1 MHEVSVLRT
10 QLERIPWMRLRD
22 GHRRTCHPIP
32 DAGAEG
38 LVEEEGLD
46 RGGPLPHTFL
56 EVVQVGHGEDRVE
69 AERRDRRLGEG
80 RRAQADAAEPAGVEE
95 RDLGRFFAGCG
106 VVALEMQDEL
116 EALCLSAVFGQT

>member
-1 MHEVSVLRT
+1 M
-10 QLERIPWMRLRD
+10 LE
-22 GHRRTCHPIP
+22 G
-32 DAGAEG
+32 
-38 LVEEEGLD
+38 
-46 RGGPLPHTFL
+46 
-56 EVVQVGHGEDRVE
+56 GHGEDRVE
-69 AERRDRRLGEG
+69 AERRDGRLGEG